1 MYRFRQPI
9 MDRLIQ
15 VENENE
21 MPRAEIHKIKRNN
34 DNIYHYGDDNEE
46 DKEGEDD
53 GSSDELSSEEH
64 DDEGSMA
71 MMSL

>member
-1 MYRFRQPI
+1 LIHEYGRTEEDLKMYRLRQPI

-34 DNIYHYGDDNEE
+34 DNIYHYGDDCNL
-46 DKEGEDD
+46 KEIFY
-53 GSSDELSSEEH
+53 L
-64 DDEGSMA
+64 
-71 MMSL
+71 

>member
-1 MYRFRQPI
+1 

-34 DNIYHYGDDNEE
+34 DNIYHYGDDCNL
-46 DKEGEDD
+46 KEIFY
-53 GSSDELSSEEH
+53 L
-64 DDEGSMA
+64 
-71 MMSL
+71 